1 MVAKKEVAKKEVP
14 AAKEVDKKEVPIKK
28 EVPKPVAK
36 KAAPVKAVPA
46 KEAPAKKAPVKK
58 APVKKAAPAKPV
70 KEAPQDNSR
79 YITKTAIRYLA
90 RRAGIKR
97 LDKSVY
103 DSVLKYVEVTL
114 RNLLQKSVVFA
125 VHLKKRT
132 LQQNHVDSALRFMG
146 TPVALACANNIKTLL
161 EKHVNRK
168 TKKPEEGKERTRHFK
183 QGTIALRDIRH
194 EQKQSDRAA
203 MRFLPFQ
210 RFVRDIAAT
219 LNGELRI
226 SRNVF
231 MIAQLY
237 IEAMVV
243 RVLQYANLCAIHSN
257 RTTVQ
262 PTDVDLVLAIR
273 AD

>member
-14 AAKEVDKKEVPIKK
+14 AAKEVAKKEVPIKK

-58 APVKKAAPAKPV
+58 AAPV

-262 PTDVDLVLAIR
+262 PSDVDLVLAIR

>member
-1 MVAKKEVAKKEVP
+1 MVAKKEVAKKPQNKVP
-14 AAKEVDKKEVPIKK
+14 VTKPASKSKPAPKSKP
-28 EVPKPVAK
+28 VPKANVAPK
-36 KAAPVKAVPA
+36 TKAAPKVA
-46 KEAPAKKAPVKK
+46 KEHS
-58 APVKKAAPAKPV
+58 
-70 KEAPQDNSR
+70 EDNTR
-79 YITKTAIRYLA
+79 YITKTAIRFLA

-103 DSVLKYVEVTL
+103 EAVLKYVEQTL

-125 VHLKKRT
+125 VHMKKRT

-161 EKHVNRK
+161 EKHLNRK
-168 TKKPEEGKERTRHFK
+168 VKKPEEGKERTRHFK

-210 RFVRDIAAT
+210 RFVRDIASS
-219 LNGELRI
+219 LNEELRI

-237 IEAMVV
+237 IESMVV
-243 RVLQYANLCAIHSN
+243 KVLQYANLCAIHCG

-262 PTDVDLVLAIR
+262 PADVQLVLAVR